1 MSLYKKTEL
10 GRCKKLLDVGYS
22 LLCVG
27 ENKMPNFSWKKRQ
40 TVPYTKEEFEIDYN
54 YSGGKF
60 KKDNSELS
68 PTTGVGIV
76 TGYNNVEVIDIDLK
90 IFKSLK
96 EQEDFW
102 NEYINFLKDH
112 ITDFEDK
119 FVIYKTINNGFHILY
134 RCETIERNLKLAK
147 LEGYKEAIIETRGI
161 GGYVF
166 IYDKQVSKL
175 SYNDITEISSLDR
188 EMIIGLS
195 RTYDFVSQED
205 NNIPKKTKKIIPE
218 SENNNINDSDFID
231 VWDDYNAKT
240 SVWDLICNDFV
251 IVKRLS
257 DKIIIKR
264 HGATSAHSGY
274 IYTNTDR
281 MYLFSSGTDF
291 KPETIYS
298 AFSIYTLKHHR
309 GDYKASASDLY
320 KQGYGTRIVKK
331 PEVLESFIASI
342 DDIPKE
348 NFEFPIDIFPED
360 IQKYLMICHK
370 TLDSSLDYM
379 GCSLL
384 WLVSVILGNS
394 IHVQVKRGW
403 VENCSLWISIVG
415 KAGIGKT
422 PSISNV
428 LFPIQKSN
436 NREIKKYIKEYEKY
450 KEYSELTSKEKKET
464 EEIKRPKKSQFI
476 ANDITLEALVDLH
489 EESKNAV
496 GVFKDELAGWLKD
509 MNKYR
514 EGSDL
519 EFWLSSWSG
528 KSVAMNRKTAKSS
541 FVERPLIPVLGGI
554 QPSVLDGFYTEENKD
569 NGFMDR
575 MLLCY
580 PDMQIEKYNDDEM
593 DESVLQFYSDYIIMF
608 YDYIKVH
615 MIEYNTEG
623 EIEPYIARFNAESK
637 KEWIR
642 IFNELTDYQNSDN
655 ENEYMKSMIPKQKS
669 YIPRFALLINSLNAF
684 HNQDNSHLIIS
695 KKSILGAERLSKYF
709 IAMAKKIK
717 ITSAEVNAMKS
728 IIKNDKLTNN
738 LEKFRLMYKQNPKIN
753 RKEAAEVLGVSR
765 VTIYKY
771 IEEIDKN
778 SEKV

>member
-1 MSLYKKTEL
+1 MSLYKKTDL

-27 ENKMPNFSWKKRQ
+27 ENKMPNFAWKIRQ
-40 TVPYTKEEFEIDYN
+40 TKAYSKNEFEKDYN
-54 YSGGKF
+54 YNGGI
-60 KKDNSELS
+60 KKKNGEDLP
-68 PTTGVGIV
+68 PTRGVGIV
-76 TGYNNVEVIDIDLK
+76 TGYNNVEVIDVDLK
-90 IFKSLK
+90 IFGSLK
-96 EQEDFW
+96 EQDGFW
-102 NEYINFLKDH
+102 NEYISFLKDH
-112 ITDFEDK
+112 IVDFDDK
-119 FVIYKTINNGFHILY
+119 FVIYKTINNGYHILY
-134 RCETIERNLKLAK
+134 RCAKIEGNLKLAK

-175 SYNDITEISSLDR
+175 SYNDIAEISELDR
-188 EMIIGLS
+188 EMIIDLS
-195 RTYDFVSQED
+195 RTYNFIEQVDTLLPEKTTPIQKNTKES
-205 NNIPKKTKKIIPE
+205 NIG
-218 SENNNINDSDFID
+218 DSDFVD
-231 VWDDYNAKT
+231 VWDDFNSKNK
-240 SVWDLICNDFV
+240 VWDLISSDFT
-251 IVKRLS
+251 IIKHLS
-257 DKIIIKR
+257 DKTIIKR

-291 KPETIYS
+291 EPETIYS
-298 AFSIYTLKHHR
+298 AFSIYSLRHHR
-309 GDYKASASDLY
+309 GDYKAAAKDLY
-320 KQGYGTRIVKK
+320 QKGYGSRIVVK
-331 PEVLESFIASI
+331 PQVLDTVQSTLE
-342 DDIPKE
+342 DIPKE
-348 NFEFPIDIFPED
+348 DFEFPIDIFPED
-360 IQKYLMICHK
+360 IQKYLTLCHK

-379 GCSLL
+379 GCSML
-384 WLVSVILGNS
+384 WLLSVILGNS

-403 VENCSLWISIVG
+403 VENCSLWISVVG

-422 PSISNV
+422 PSIANI

-450 KEYSELTSKEKKET
+450 KEYSELTQKEKKET

-541 FVERPLIPVLGGI
+541 FVEKPLIPVLGGI

-580 PDMQIEKYNDDEM
+580 PDMEVEKYNDEEM
-593 DESVLQFYSDYIIMF
+593 DESVLQFYNDYMIMF
-608 YDYIKVH
+608 YDYIRTH
-615 MIEYNTEG
+615 MVEYNTED

-642 IFNELTDYQNSDN
+642 IFNELTEYQNSDD

-669 YIPRFALLINSLNAF
+669 YIPRFALLINSFKAF
-684 HNQDNSHLIIS
+684 NNQDNSHLIIS
-695 KKSILGAERLSKYF
+695 KESILGAERLSKYF

-728 IIKNDKLTNN
+728 VAKNDKLTNTMD
-738 LEKFRLMYKQNPKIN
+738 KFKEMYQRNPKLN

-765 VTIYKY
+765 MTIQRY
-771 IEEIDKN
+771 IAEIGNKT
-778 SEKV
+778 EKV